1 MWGVGVY
8 TVLIC
13 FLNSSIIMVKVKKDQ
28 SQQKHPLIMKTKPF
42 ENKWSQG
49 KDRK

>member
-1 MWGVGVY
+1 MWGVGVHG
-8 TVLIC
+8 C
-13 FLNSSIIMVKVKKDQ
+13 IMFSKFFYHTGKSEK
-28 SQQKHPLIMKTKPF
+28 SQQKPPIRMKTKPF

>member
-1 MWGVGVY
+1 MWGMGV
-8 TVLIC
+8 TMVVLC
-13 FLNSSIIMVKVKKDQ
+13 FPLLAKGKKKNQ
-28 SQQKHPLIMKTKPF
+28 SHQKHPIRMKTKPF